1 MPVTA
6 GRGQPGLETNLLSVG
21 SVILYVVSYHLLG
34 VRGRARLLLLP
45 RPEKNTASDDV
56 LWTDRQRRRQRPAD
70 ALQSSLVVSQS
81 PVSQ

>member
-6 GRGQPGLETNLLSVG
+6 GCGQPGLETNLLSVG
-21 SVILYVVSYHLLG
+21 SDILYVVSYHLLG

-56 LWTDRQRRRQRPAD
+56 VTSTP
-70 ALQSSLVVSQS
+70 SGCP
-81 PVSQ
+81 PVISGGVPVACFTIKLMLNK